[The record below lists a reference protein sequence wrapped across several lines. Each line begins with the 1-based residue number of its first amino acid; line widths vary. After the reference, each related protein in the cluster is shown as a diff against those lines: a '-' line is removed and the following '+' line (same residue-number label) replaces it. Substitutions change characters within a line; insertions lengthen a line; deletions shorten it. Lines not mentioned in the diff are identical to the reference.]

1 MSEIM
6 LSKISYVMLWV
17 SCVSDTD
24 SIYFLRQLVF
34 WHTNRNVLT
43 IQNSNGAYTQTVS
56 HYENSVYHWTYLSL
70 PVQATVLKTT
80 PSISLFFYKNRL
92 FSIMDLSLPWNIEK
106 THLNA
111 NAYKPQ
117 DEKLW
122 HLDSTVEWILALLHT
137 NELKVRDKEH
147 LLGISSGCQAGP
159 KRRRYPLRLVPFWT
173 PPVRQARGQWWCSVT
188 RMWYLRNYMCCE

>member
-1 MSEIM
+1 MAYKQE
-6 LSKISYVMLWV
+6 
-17 SCVSDTD
+17 CVNNTEFKWC
-24 SIYFLRQLVF
+24 I
-34 WHTNRNVLT
+34 HTNCLSLWKFCVPLD
-43 IQNSNGAYTQTVS
+43 IFDYL
-56 HYENSVYHWTYLSL
+56 HLSL

-188 RMWYLRNYMCCE
+188 RMWYLRDHMCCE